1 MHFINELK
9 AYDQMLKCS
18 LFISFKKNLKLMQ
31 GNILYAGVFFAPCNF
46 RPLTLANSF
55 LYTVPIQELKL
66 LDTKSCVI
74 IWFVEIHLMRLI
86 RFMTK
91 L

>member
-1 MHFINELK
+1 M
-9 AYDQMLKCS
+9 
-18 LFISFKKNLKLMQ
+18 LFIHKFQKKIKVNARKHTVYLF
-31 GNILYAGVFFAPCNF
+31 FFAPCNF

-91 L
+91 S

>member
-1 MHFINELK
+1 M
-9 AYDQMLKCS
+9 
-18 LFISFKKNLKLMQ
+18 LFIHKFQKKFKVNARKHTV
-31 GNILYAGVFFAPCNF
+31 YWVFFAPCNF

-91 L
+91 S

>member
-1 MHFINELK
+1 M
-9 AYDQMLKCS
+9 
-18 LFISFKKNLKLMQ
+18 LFIHKFQKKFKVNARKHTV
-31 GNILYAGVFFAPCNF
+31 YWVFFFAPCNF

>member
-1 MHFINELK
+1 MP
-9 AYDQMLKCS
+9 
-18 LFISFKKNLKLMQ
+18 
-31 GNILYAGVFFAPCNF
+31 GNILYTFFFAPCNF

-55 LYTVPIQELKL
+55 QYTVPIQELKL

-91 L
+91 LQVLLKKKKCTKDSQLQCL